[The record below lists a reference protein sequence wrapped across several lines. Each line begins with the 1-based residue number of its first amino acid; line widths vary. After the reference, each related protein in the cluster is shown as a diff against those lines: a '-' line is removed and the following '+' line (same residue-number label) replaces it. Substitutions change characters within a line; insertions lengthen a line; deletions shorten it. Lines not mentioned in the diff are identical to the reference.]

1 MSETER
7 LRAVIAVLLPVAQIY
22 VLLPVAQI
30 YVDAFH
36 ADEQMSLP
44 ERLRLQ
50 QVEDI
55 LADPEHWSPA

>member
-1 MSETER
+1 M
-7 LRAVIAVLLPVAQIY
+7 IAVLLPVAQIY